1 MKFIIIFFLL
11 LFKINYAFAYVGPGM
26 AGGVIAAVIGFFV
39 AIVVGIFAILY
50 YPIKKFLSKKKEKK
64 D

>member
-26 AGGVIAAVIGFFV
+26 AGGVIAAVIGFCCYCSWH
-39 AIVVGIFAILY
+39 LCY
-50 YPIKKFLSKKKEKK
+50 SLLSNKKNFIQKKKKK
-64 D
+64 DE